1 MFLLAH
7 GMVKLLI
14 VRIEI
19 CRGKDMTG
27 KEFVK
32 LCHDEKENILASYFA
47 EDRESEVASILKSL
61 IQAGVS
67 KDELYR
73 LVDTVMTDS
82 YYTLLLGIDGA
93 GSLGNTQKTYK
104 LLDENGELLN
114 PCGELEENAYSYF
127 IEE

>member
-1 MFLLAH
+1 
-7 GMVKLLI
+7 
-14 VRIEI
+14 
-19 CRGKDMTG
+19 MTG

-47 EDRESEVASILKSL
+47 DDGESEVSIIIKRLT
-61 IQAGVS
+61 QAGVS

-93 GSLGNTQKTYK
+93 CSLGNTQETYK
-104 LLDENGELLN
+104 LLDENGKHLN
-114 PCGELEENAYSYF
+114 PCGEIEDNAYSF
-127 IEE
+127 FMED

>member
-32 LCHDEKENILASYFA
+32 LCHDEKENILEASGMMVGA
-47 EDRESEVASILKSL
+47 MPSL
-61 IQAGVS
+61 
-67 KDELYR
+67 
-73 LVDTVMTDS
+73 
-82 YYTLLLGIDGA
+82 
-93 GSLGNTQKTYK
+93 
-104 LLDENGELLN
+104 
-114 PCGELEENAYSYF
+114 
-127 IEE
+127 

>member
-1 MFLLAH
+1 
-7 GMVKLLI
+7 
-14 VRIEI
+14 
-19 CRGKDMTG
+19 MTG

-32 LCHDEKENILASYFA
+32 LCHDEKESILKGYFA
-47 EDRESEVASILKSL
+47 DDGESEVSAILQSL

-67 KDELYR
+67 REELYR
-73 LVDTVMTDS
+73 LVNIVMTDS

-93 GSLGNTQKTYK
+93 CSLGNTQETYK

-114 PCGELEENAYSYF
+114 PCGEIEENAYSYF